1 MNTTGRKQAGD
12 CPIITPSEFSVDMI
26 PRDVQKR
33 PRGNN
38 ATKNPRVYL
47 DCVCAFDIETSRLPG
62 TDDAFMYVWQFQVD
76 EICTVIGRTW
86 EEAAQLFKDIADSMD
101 SNNLSLVILIHNAS
115 YEFVFLQQIYEF
127 KPGEVFAIAPR
138 KVAKFTMFERKLE
151 FRCSY
156 IHSNM
161 SLSMYTQKMHV
172 RHQKLDGDIFDYK
185 QLRYPWTELSE
196 YEIAYSQN
204 DVLGLVEAYKAEM
217 LRDGDSLSTI
227 PLTSTGYVRRDCKK
241 AMRLWS
247 RPQVKNLQPDE
258 HLYGLLRAAFRG
270 GDVHANRYFVGQII
284 HDVKS
289 ADRSSSYPDVMCNG
303 KFPLAPFRPCR
314 EKTMREA
321 ERFIQN
327 DRAMLLTLKFTR
339 IRIRDPYYGF
349 PYLPYH
355 KSTLWGSYTLDNG
368 RLLDAEQLQI
378 TVTDID
384 YLIIADTYVWDSVE
398 IVDSMYSAYGK
409 LPAPLI
415 MTTQEYYKR
424 KTELKG
430 VDDQADYYMKA
441 KNMLNSVYGMM
452 VENPIRQSIEF
463 ARDDPHQFREGNE
476 PIDAL
481 LARNYTRAWISYQ
494 WGVWVTAQARYRLY
508 EGIKL
513 AGENAV
519 YCDTDS
525 VKYIGDVDFSGYNRQ
540 RIRDSKRS
548 GSYAK
553 DPAGE
558 VHYMG
563 VMEQE
568 RTYTR
573 FLTHG
578 AKKYAYEFEDGKPH
592 VTISGVNKR
601 KGGQE
606 LEQHGGLE
614 ALQPGFVFR
623 DAGGTESIYNDFS
636 DYDVELDGH
645 VLHVGPNICIQD
657 STYTLT
663 YSADYDKLLS
673 DPALLRKIK
682 HSFGDYSP
690 L

>member
-1 MNTTGRKQAGD
+1 MTTTRRKQAGD
-12 CPIITPSEFSVDMI
+12 CPIITPSEFRVDMI
-26 PRDVQKR
+26 PRTVQKR

-101 SNNLSLVILIHNAS
+101 ANNLSLVILIHNAS
-115 YEFVFLQQIYEF
+115 YEFVFLQQIYNF

-138 KVAKFTMFERKLE
+138 KVAKFTMYEKKLE

-172 RHQKLDGDIFDYK
+172 QHQKLDGDVFDYK
-185 QLRYPWTELSE
+185 KLRYPWTPLTD
-196 YEIAYSQN
+196 YEIEYSRN

-217 LRDGDSLSTI
+217 KRDQDLLGSI
-227 PLTSTGYVRRDCKK
+227 PLTSTGYVRRDCKR

-258 HLYGLLRAAFRG
+258 HLYGMLRAAFRG
-270 GDVHANRYFVGQII
+270 GDVHANRYYVGSII
-284 HDVKS
+284 QDVKS

-303 KFPLAPFRPCR
+303 RFPLAPFRPCR

-321 ERFIQN
+321 ERFMQN

-339 IRIRDPYYGF
+339 IRIKDPYYGF

-378 TVTDID
+378 TITDVD
-384 YLIIADTYVWDSVE
+384 YLIIAETYVWDSVE
-398 IVDSMYSAYGK
+398 VVDSMYSAYGK

-430 VDDQADYYMKA
+430 VDDQADFYMKA
-441 KNMLNSVYGMM
+441 KNMLNSVYLRHDG
-452 VENPIRQSIEF
+452 
-463 ARDDPHQFREGNE
+463 RE
-476 PIDAL
+476 P
-481 LARNYTRAWISYQ
+481 
-494 WGVWVTAQARYRLY
+494 
-508 EGIKL
+508 
-513 AGENAV
+513 
-519 YCDTDS
+519 
-525 VKYIGDVDFSGYNRQ
+525 
-540 RIRDSKRS
+540 
-548 GSYAK
+548 
-553 DPAGE
+553 DPAIYRI
-558 VHYMG
+558 H
-563 VMEQE
+563 
-568 RTYTR
+568 TR
-573 FLTHG
+573 RS
-578 AKKYAYEFEDGKPH
+578 AS
-592 VTISGVNKR
+592 IS
-601 KGGQE
+601 
-606 LEQHGGLE
+606 
-614 ALQPGFVFR
+614 
-623 DAGGTESIYNDFS
+623 
-636 DYDVELDGH
+636 
-645 VLHVGPNICIQD
+645 
-657 STYTLT
+657 
-663 YSADYDKLLS
+663 
-673 DPALLRKIK
+673 
-682 HSFGDYSP
+682 
-690 L
+690 